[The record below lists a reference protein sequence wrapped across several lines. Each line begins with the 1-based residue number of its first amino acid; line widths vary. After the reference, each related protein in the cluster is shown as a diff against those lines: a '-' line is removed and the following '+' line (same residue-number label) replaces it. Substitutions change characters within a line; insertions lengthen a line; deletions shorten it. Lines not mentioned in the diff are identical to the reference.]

1 MEKLILIIL
10 KTMIKGING
19 DKTSNSNLSSI
30 MEKLMELLKNDSVKD
45 KLDTDSL
52 KSMEKLLS
60 NLSANL
66 ADDNTEAT
74 KDIKSGI
81 KNLMSEI
88 SNMLDNKQN
97 QSGKVL
103 TLEDMLNKNYSQ
115 DNKDS
120 STENESNKNTASKD
134 SQEATKDNKEVSKED
149 KFLNSLIDDDN
160 DSSLNKINLFASRT
174 QAIQN
179 QGVDTVRGLTINKAT
194 FADDLIKDVKFMSN
208 NALKELTVKINPG
221 NLGEITI
228 KLIQEDG
235 VMKANSKNTELMN
248 LLNKLGIKEEDIK
261 SNGEVN
267 SDILQTMIEGIN
279 GDSTSNSN
287 LSSGIEKLRQLLQT
301 DSVKDGLDTDSLKLM
316 QKLLS
321 NLSANI
327 ADDNTKATKDIKSG
341 IKNLM
346 SEISNMLDNKQ
357 NQNEKVLTLE
367 DMLNKNYSQD
377 NKESST
383 ENERNNA
390 TASKDSKEVS
400 KEDKFL
406 NSLIDDDKDSSLNK
420 INLFASRTQTI
431 QNQSVDTVRGL
442 TINKATFADD
452 LIKDVKFM
460 SNNSL
465 KELTV
470 KINPGNLGEITIKL
484 VQEDGVMKA
493 NLKANSKETT
503 ALLSQNLADIKKQI
517 GEQNIKIADVNIELY
532 QDDTTFFSEQGFGR
546 QLSQEQENSNT
557 SNSEN
562 GEINTE
568 DSLIEN
574 IQTIDNGNINFLA

>member
-1 MEKLILIIL
+1 MNPVNLEEIP
-10 KTMIKGING
+10 IK
-19 DKTSNSNLSSI
+19 
-30 MEKLMELLKNDSVKD
+30 
-45 KLDTDSL
+45 
-52 KSMEKLLS
+52 
-60 NLSANL
+60 
-66 ADDNTEAT
+66 
-74 KDIKSGI
+74 
-81 KNLMSEI
+81 
-88 SNMLDNKQN
+88 
-97 QSGKVL
+97 
-103 TLEDMLNKNYSQ
+103 
-115 DNKDS
+115 
-120 STENESNKNTASKD
+120 
-134 SQEATKDNKEVSKED
+134 
-149 KFLNSLIDDDN
+149 
-160 DSSLNKINLFASRT
+160 
-174 QAIQN
+174 
-179 QGVDTVRGLTINKAT
+179 
-194 FADDLIKDVKFMSN
+194 
-208 NALKELTVKINPG
+208 P
-221 NLGEITI
+221 
-228 KLIQEDG
+228 IQED
-235 VMKANSKNTELMN
+235 VVTEANSKNTELMN

-261 SNGEVN
+261 LNGEVK
-267 SDILQTMIEGIN
+267 SDILQTIIEGIN

-321 NLSANI
+321 NISVNI

-341 IKNLM
+341 IENLM
-346 SEISNMLDNKQ
+346 SEISNVLDNKQ
-357 NQNEKVLTLE
+357 NKTEKVLTIE

-383 ENERNNA
+383 ENETNNA
-390 TASKDSKEVS
+390 TASKASKEVS
-400 KEDKFL
+400 KEDKSL
-406 NSLIDDDKDSSLNK
+406 NSLLDDDKDSSLNK

-431 QNQSVDTVRGL
+431 QNQGVDTVRGL

-460 SNNSL
+460 GNNSL

-503 ALLSQNLADIKKQI
+503 ALLSQNLAEIKKQI

-532 QDDTTFFSEQGFGR
+532 QDDTTFFTGQGFGR
-546 QLSQEQENSNT
+546 QLSQEQPQNSDT

-562 GEINTE
+562 REINIE

-574 IQTIDNGNINFLA
+574 IQNINNGNVNFLA